1 MELSL
6 SRFDARL
13 RKVFVH
19 PQVFVIPEHAVMRES
34 KAVAVN
40 VTKER
45 VIILVKLR
53 IALCCHVGMP
63 HDHVYTVRNVD
74 FHFSSRNRAL
84 INPQSIV
91 EVVGDT
97 GRIRATN
104 LTLTR

>member
-1 MELSL
+1 M
-6 SRFDARL
+6 
-13 RKVFVH
+13 H
-19 PQVFVIPEHAVMRES
+19 ES

-74 FHFSSRNRAL
+74 FHFSSGKGAL
-84 INPQSIV
+84 VNPQTVIK
-91 EVVGDT
+91 VVRDT
-97 GRIRATN
+97 GRIRAAH
-104 LTLTR
+104 LALAR